1 LIEIEFTTAL
11 SENSN
16 SGIEIYSDYSAYGNI
31 FVENNKIKIELYNL
45 TSGES
50 ININLIAENIRS
62 INDDEFRMNQLYS
75 DTSWSYNVGFL
86 GDYNNSAYGESGII
100 LDSEDIDTL
109 IAYWGTENYN
119 YELGPCSDGPCKA
132 VDVPNLK
139 LSFSLDGD
147 NSYID
152 KKWDIEDLMA
162 FVLMWNWSSNNVGRV
177 NKQIGAFGLPPIL
190 AIIDDQLIMNVS
202 EYSEPIHL
210 IWFEVNAEESSLLFE
225 PSNFDTQ
232 FDFALKRDY
241 EAGKIKEWNL
251 ISLNGSHELSQ
262 VILGNIESQFQ
273 NGQKLEI
280 QYKIS
285 TKNRILSSGSQ
296 VLTFSPIPDNFE
308 LSPAFPNPFNPITT
322 VKYAL
327 PVESNIV
334 LSVYDIQ
341 GKLVTYLK
349 NELKSAGYHEEI
361 WDATRHASGMY
372 FIRMNVYNS
381 EHRLQFNK
389 MQKIILVK

>member
-1 LIEIEFTTAL
+1 
-11 SENSN
+11 
-16 SGIEIYSDYSAYGNI
+16 
-31 FVENNKIKIELYNL
+31 
-45 TSGES
+45 
-50 ININLIAENIRS
+50 
-62 INDDEFRMNQLYS
+62 
-75 DTSWSYNVGFL
+75 
-86 GDYNNSAYGESGII
+86 
-100 LDSEDIDTL
+100 
-109 IAYWGTENYN
+109 
-119 YELGPCSDGPCKA
+119 
-132 VDVPNLK
+132 
-139 LSFSLDGD
+139 
-147 NSYID
+147 
-152 KKWDIEDLMA
+152 
-162 FVLMWNWSSNNVGRV
+162 
-177 NKQIGAFGLPPIL
+177 
-190 AIIDDQLIMNVS
+190 MNVS

-210 IWFEVNAEESSLLFE
+210 IWFEVNTEESSLLFE